1 MEKVWIKKGREKSVL
16 KNHLWIFSGAINKV
30 SGNPPKGSPVK
41 IFSHNDEFLGV
52 GTINTDSQ
60 VTVRIL
66 SRKDVVPDYNFFES
80 KILDS
85 YKIRQPFFSEETDC
99 YRIFNTEGD
108 GISGLIIDK
117 YDDIMVIQCLNAGV
131 EYYKKEIID
140 SLENL
145 FNPSIIIERSEVRD
159 RVEGAGIKK
168 IWKQEKEIKN
178 SLLKENNLY
187 FLFDPVNGHKT
198 GWYIDQRENRK
209 TIRKISKGKNVLD
222 CFCYTGGFGINALEG
237 EATSVTFVDDSKEA
251 IKTAISNCELNKKNL
266 KNAEFLCENVF
277 EYLRNETEKFDII
290 ILDPPAFAPKRVT
303 QLKAEK
309 GYKEINTQAMKL
321 LKDGGILVSFSCSPH
336 ITSENFQKIL
346 FKASCNAKRD
356 FRIISKTSHQF
367 DHPINIYVPETEYL
381 KGIMGIIN

>member
-1 MEKVWIKKGREKSVL
+1 MEKVWIKKGREKSIL
-16 KNHLWIFSGAINKV
+16 KNHPWIFSGAIKEI

-41 IFSHNDEFLGV
+41 IFSHNDEFLGI

-60 VTVRIL
+60 VIVRIL
-66 SRKDVVPDYNFFES
+66 SGKDIVPDYNFFES

-85 YKIRQPFFSEETDC
+85 YNIRKSFFLEETNC

-117 YDDIMVIQCLNAGV
+117 YGDIMVIQCLNAGV
-131 EYYKKEIID
+131 EYYKKEIIS

-145 FNPSIIIERSEVRD
+145 FNPSTIIERSEVRD
-159 RVEGAGIKK
+159 KLEGAGIKK
-168 IWKQEKEIKN
+168 IWKQEREIKN
-178 SLLKENNLY
+178 SLLRENNLY
-187 FLFDPVNGHKT
+187 FLFNPINGHKT
-198 GWYIDQRENRK
+198 GWYIDQRENRNI
-209 TIRKISKGKNVLD
+209 IRKISKGKKVLD
-222 CFCYTGGFGINALEG
+222 CFCYSGGFGINALEG
-237 EATSVTFVDDSKEA
+237 EAGYVTFVDDSKEA
-251 IKTAISNCELNKKNL
+251 IKTAISNCELNKKDL
-266 KNAEFLCENVF
+266 ENARFLCGNVF

-290 ILDPPAFAPKRVT
+290 ILDPPAFAPKKAT

-309 GYKEINTQAMKL
+309 GYKEINTRAMKL
-321 LKDGGILVSFSCSPH
+321 LNEGGILFTFSCSPH

-346 FKASCNAKRD
+346 FKASCDAKRD

-367 DHPINIYVPETEYL
+367 DHPINIYVPEMEYL